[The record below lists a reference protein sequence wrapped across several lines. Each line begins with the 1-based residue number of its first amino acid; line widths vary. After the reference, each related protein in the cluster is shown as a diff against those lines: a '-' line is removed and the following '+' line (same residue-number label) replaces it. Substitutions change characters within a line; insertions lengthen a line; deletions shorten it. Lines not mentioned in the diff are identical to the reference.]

1 MSISDAADNAQ
12 PILGQPEPATGPQ
25 TWTFTSRDTG
35 LPMSFTCLP
44 GCIFDHRNDIATPTF
59 PDDIWCQTA
68 RTDVTLPIKQ
78 GYDAEEFRVLGIT
91 LNVRPWD
98 AKISQRLPHASIEVI
113 DDCWI
118 EDLDPDALAMV
129 ITTLAGRLDVLKA
142 AHTQLVEL
150 RAGYEAR
157 P

>member
-1 MSISDAADNAQ
+1 MSISDGTDTTQANTVSPADK
-12 PILGQPEPATGPQ
+12 PRTR
-25 TWTFTSRDTG
+25 TFINRDTG

-44 GCIFDHRNDIATPTF
+44 GCVFDHGRDTGTPTN

-68 RTDVTLPIKQ
+68 STDVTLPINEN
-78 GYDAEEFRVLGIT
+78 GTPEEFRVLGIT

-113 DDCWI
+113 DDVWI
-118 EDLDPDALAMV
+118 EDLDPEALAMV

-150 RAGYEAR
+150 RSGYEAR